1 MAGMSNYLEA
11 ALGNAVLRNTTYTSP
26 ATVYLSFHS
35 ADPGETGASE
45 LSGNNYSR
53 VAIAFGAP
61 TDGVFLNSANVD
73 SPVASGAWSA
83 ATHFGIWDASTSGNF
98 LTGGALTTARTI
110 GADGFIRVQAGEISI
125 TFA

>member
-11 ALGNAVLRNTTYTSP
+11 ALGNAVLRNTSYTSP
-26 ATVYLSFHS
+26 AKVYLSLHS

-45 LSGNNYSR
+45 LTGNNYSR
-53 VAIAFGAP
+53 VEVAFGAP
-61 TDGVFLNSANVD
+61 TDGVFTNSANVD

-83 ATHFGIWDASTSGNF
+83 ATHFGIWDASSGGNF
-98 LTGGALTTARTI
+98 LTGAALTTPRTI
-110 GADGFIRVQAGEISI
+110 GAGGFLRVQAGELSV